1 MGVKV
6 KAHPLFLKKSKLDYY
21 RNIDHFTCTDGFGR
35 IGQSR
40 SAVQELEYMVLADLP
55 QEPVTISDFKQHA
68 RVDFNTDDNLIA
80 FYLKASREYLEKWS
94 QLSFGTKTIRM
105 TAHRLPNRYKLMHG
119 PYTAI
124 NDPNRTL
131 SGAKGDILVNG
142 GTDIDVEL
150 TSGWPNDELP
160 EAIKVAICRYAAGLY
175 AIREN
180 YILNI
185 NGTIQEPSQVMDEAQ
200 KMVRPWAN
208 ITFP

>member
-1 MGVKV
+1 M
-6 KAHPLFLKKSKLDYY
+6 DYY

-35 IGQSR
+35 IGQSTP
-40 SAVQELEYMVLADLP
+40 AVQELEYMVLADLT
-55 QEPVTISDFKQHA
+55 QEPVNVIDFKLHA
-68 RVDFNTDDNLIA
+68 RIDFNTDDALVA
-80 FYLKASREYLEKWS
+80 KYLKAAREYLEGWS
-94 QLSFGTKTIRM
+94 QLSFGVKTIRM

-124 NDPNRTL
+124 NDPSRTL

-180 YILNI
+180 LIYSS
-185 NGTIQEPSQVMDEAQ
+185 NGVPHEPTEVMDEAQ
-200 KMVRPWAN
+200 KMVRPFMN

>member
-1 MGVKV
+1 M
-6 KAHPLFLKKSKLDYY
+6 DYY
-21 RNIDHFTCTDGFGR
+21 KNIDKLCCPDSFGR
-35 IGQSR
+35 VGQR
-40 SAVQELEYMVLADLP
+40 RPAVEGIDYTVIQDLT
-55 QEPVTISDFKQHA
+55 QEPVTINDFKQHV
-68 RVDFNTDDNLIA
+68 RVDWNTDDNLLA
-80 FYLKASREYLEKWS
+80 FYLKSARQYLEQWA
-94 QLSFGTKTIRM
+94 QLSFGVKTIRFR
-105 TAHRLPNRYKLMHG
+105 ALRVPNRWKLMFG
-119 PYTAI
+119 PFTAI
-124 NDPNRTL
+124 NDPDRTL
-131 SGAKGDILVNG
+131 FGDILMQG

-200 KMVRPWAN
+200 KLIRPWAN